1 MPRKTDARGIIEVM
15 TKSIGEHMRK
25 FLRRTSVVT
34 MWVSFLVLLGVHAYA
49 AGSVPL
55 ITKEELKQ
63 ILGDQK
69 VTVIDV
75 RVDGAWKS
83 SSQKIKGAVR
93 EDFYDV
99 KPWAAKY
106 PKDRMIVLYCS

>member
-1 MPRKTDARGIIEVM
+1 MCV
-15 TKSIGEHMRK
+15 S
-25 FLRRTSVVT
+25 LVVL
-34 MWVSFLVLLGVHAYA
+34 FCVHTYA
-49 AGSVPL
+49 AGNVPV
-55 ITKEELKQ
+55 ITKDELKL
-63 ILGDQK
+63 ILGDPK

-99 KPWAAKY
+99 KPWAGKY
-106 PKDRMIVLYCS
+106 PKDKMIVLYCS